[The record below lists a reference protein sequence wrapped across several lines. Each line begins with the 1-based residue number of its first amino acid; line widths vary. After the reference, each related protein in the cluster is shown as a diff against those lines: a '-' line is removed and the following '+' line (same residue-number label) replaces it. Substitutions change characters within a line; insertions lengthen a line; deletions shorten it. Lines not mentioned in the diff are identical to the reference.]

1 MQVKVFLFKNSIII
15 LNIFINLNYFI
26 ISNNIA
32 VADAVRTSL
41 GPKGMDKMIQTDKGE
56 VIITN
61 DGATILSQIQVFHPC
76 AKMLIELSKSQDIE
90 AGDGT
95 TSVVVLAGSL
105 LDACTLLLQ
114 KGIHPTI
121 IADAFGLAEK
131 KGEEILK
138 SVAIPVDLND
148 KQSLIK
154 AASTSLASKIVSSS
168 SKELAP
174 MAVDAI
180 MSIYDPQQP
189 NVVDLKDI
197 RVVRQIGGTIDDTEL
212 VKGLVFSQK
221 ASSNGPKVI
230 KNAKVALIQFCLSA
244 PKTDLDNQ
252 VVINE
257 FEQMDKL
264 LREER
269 KYIVELCK
277 KIKKSGCNVLLIQ
290 KSVLRDAVNDL
301 SLHYLS
307 KMGIM
312 VIKDVERGD
321 VPFISKAIGCLPI
334 AHIDSF
340 SPDKLA
346 TCAVAEEIVLE
357 GGNSIIK
364 ITGAEKPGKCASLV
378 IRGSNRL
385 LLEEAD
391 RSIHDAL
398 CVVRSLVKLQYMMAG
413 GGAPEIELSYQ
424 LSNYAKTLGGMES
437 YCVKAY
443 ADALEIIPY
452 TLAENAG
459 LHPVQIVTELR
470 KQHAEGKKY
479 AGINVRKV
487 FFYYILIGNYY

>member
-1 MQVKVFLFKNSIII
+1 
-15 LNIFINLNYFI
+15 
-26 ISNNIA
+26 
-32 VADAVRTSL
+32 
-41 GPKGMDKMIQTDKGE
+41 
-56 VIITN
+56 
-61 DGATILSQIQVFHPC
+61 
-76 AKMLIELSKSQDIE
+76 MLVDLSKSQDIE

-114 KGIHPTI
+114 KGIHPTV
-121 IADAFGLAEK
+121 IADAFGLAEQK
-131 KGEEILK
+131 SEEFLK
-138 SVAIPVDLND
+138 QVAIPVDLSD

-154 AASTSLASKIVSSS
+154 AATTSLASKVVSSS
-168 SKELAP
+168 SAELAP

-180 MSIYDPQQP
+180 MSIYDQDHPAT
-189 NVVDLKDI
+189 VDLKDI
-197 RVVRQIGGTIDDTEL
+197 RIVRQLGGTIEDTEL

-221 ASSNGPKVI
+221 ASPNGPKVI

-257 FEQMDKL
+257 FEQMDRL

-269 KYIVELCK
+269 KYIVDLCK

-290 KSVLRDAVNDL
+290 KSILRDAVNDL

-312 VIKDVERGD
+312 VIKDVERAD
-321 VPFISKAIGCLPI
+321 VPFISKCIGCLPI

-340 SPDKLA
+340 SPEKLA
-346 TCAVAEEIVLE
+346 TCALAEEIPMDE
-357 GGNSIIK
+357 GNSIIK
-364 ITGAEKPGKCASLV
+364 ITGAEKPGKCVSMV

-385 LLEEAD
+385 VLEEAD

-398 CVVRSLVKLQYMMAG
+398 CVVRSLVKLQYMIG
-413 GGAPEIELSYQ
+413 GGGSPEVELNYQ
-424 LSNYAKTLGGMES
+424 LSKYSKTLKGMES

-459 LHPVQIVTELR
+459 LHPVSIVTELR
-470 KQHAEGKKY
+470 KQHAEGNKY
-479 AGINVRKV
+479 AGINVRKSCISN
-487 FFYYILIGNYY
+487 ILDENVYQPLLVTTSELSLATECVRMILKIDDLVATLR